1 MSERSDS
8 AVLALPGARI
18 FGRRAGDAEG
28 ISRGDARA
36 AGSLLAAT
44 YRAADGW
51 FFWLLAAH
59 LPLVA
64 ALSFMRGTWLAALVF
79 GVPVIAA
86 GMAAARLA
94 RGTFFARCA
103 VATSL
108 LLVSALLIHQSGG
121 MIEMHFH
128 IFAILSFL
136 LMYRDWRVPVVG
148 AVVVAVYHAA
158 AHVAQMAGTGI
169 FLFGDHGGWG
179 IVGVHAAWVV
189 FQVAVLAHIA
199 RGLASETRQAES
211 LMRVAERLGDGDLTA
226 RAERG
231 AGAVGDAA
239 EAMNQ
244 GTERMADTV
253 RTVRDRVM
261 VVHDVATSFSGAADH
276 VTGAA
281 GEVSASLTQIAS
293 AAQEQALNTQHMAR
307 ALGEMA
313 VSIDGVAA
321 RAGDVS
327 LASEHAAQVAQD
339 GAEVIADAVGRLDR
353 IREIVLDSA
362 QQIGRLKTFSE
373 QIGDITQ
380 MITGVASQTNL
391 LALNAAIEAARAGEH
406 GRGFAVVADEVRKL
420 ASQSGNAAQRAGD
433 LIRSIQ
439 EVTAGVVET
448 MDRGTAEVEASAQR
462 AAHAG
467 GVLREIVAVVQHAT
481 RDVKAI
487 TKSASE
493 ISGDSRRV
501 LAEVGISSS
510 GGKGAQSLDE
520 MVEASRRN
528 AAAAEDAAAAVQEI
542 NASME
547 EMTASAEE
555 LAHIAQELQTEVLRF
570 QVGATDDA
578 PAPAWDRVPAADER
592 FALR

>member
-1 MSERSDS
+1 
-8 AVLALPGARI
+8 LI
-18 FGRRAGDAEG
+18 AG
-28 ISRGDARA
+28 
-36 AGSLLAAT
+36 LAA
-44 YRAADGW
+44 
-51 FFWLLAAH
+51 L
-59 LPLVA
+59 
-64 ALSFMRGTWLAALVF
+64 RGTWLAALLF
-79 GVPVIAA
+79 GVPVIVV

-94 RGTFFARCA
+94 RGTFLARCT

-108 LLVSALLIHQSGG
+108 LLVSGLMIHQSGG

-136 LMYRDWRVPVVG
+136 LMYRDWRVPVLG
-148 AVVVAVYHAA
+148 AAVVAVYHGGG
-158 AHVAQMAGTGI
+158 HVAQMAGTGI
-169 FLFGDHGGWG
+169 FLFGDHQGWG
-179 IVGVHAAWVV
+179 IVALHAAWVV
-189 FQVAVLAHIA
+189 FQVVVLVHIA

-211 LMRVAERLGDGDLTA
+211 LMHVAERLGHGDLTA
-226 RAERG
+226 RVERG
-231 AGAVGDAA
+231 SGVVGDAA

-244 GTERMADTV
+244 GTLRMAGTV
-253 RTVRDRVM
+253 RTVRDRVI

-276 VTGAA
+276 VTSAA
-281 GEVSASLTQIAS
+281 GDVSASLTQIAT

-327 LASEHAAQVAQD
+327 QASEHAAQVAQD
-339 GAEVIADAVGRLDR
+339 GAEVIADAVGRLDK

-362 QQIGRLKTFSE
+362 RQIGQLKTFSE
-373 QIGDITQ
+373 QIGDINQ

-420 ASQSGNAAQRAGD
+420 ATQSGDAAERAGA

-439 EVTAGVVET
+439 QVTAGVVET

-467 GVLREIVAVVQHAT
+467 GVLREIVMVVQHAT

-487 TKSASE
+487 THSASE

-501 LAEVGISSS
+501 LSEVGIST

-520 MVEASRRN
+520 MVEASQRN
-528 AAAAEDAAAAVQEI
+528 AAAAEDAAAAVEEI

-547 EMTASAEE
+547 EMSASAEE

-570 QVGATDDA
+570 QVGAGDTEAA
-578 PAPAWDRVPAADER
+578 PAPAATVHTWDRVPEADAR
-592 FALR
+592 LALR